1 MKNYLM
7 KQAKKS
13 FSLFLAVLMLMS
25 CWVWVAP
32 EKAEAAAPNS
42 YDVTVDYKVYNGSWG
57 DDKPDKLIVEVW
69 YISGNGTGSES
80 TTTDR
85 QEWTSGFPGEG
96 SSSSVTNTVTG
107 GWPSRV
113 YIECNNSRR
122 GAFAVEVTAIKI
134 NNTTVWSGSSKFEK
148 SVFKGGYGMNW
159 YPDTRTNSSS
169 DGSGGAIDSNR
180 TNGTWSWPRP
190 MLESASVSLSPTSH
204 TLARI
209 NSGTNSASTITLSG
223 HKDQYGVNWTGPLT
237 NTFTLRTEGGVNVGS
252 SASISNSGNS
262 RTITITPWFQTY
274 FPGKQNAKLYIDWT
288 ATGGSG
294 TKGSTETITVDFP
307 TYKVTFD
314 ANGGKIGADDSEA
327 KDTIE
332 YTGEKMNIGSVIGK
346 APAYAAKPGFEFKGF
361 YSQKN
366 GDATGLD
373 ASFSGTKFVDNET
386 IIPAA
391 SSGNG
396 DRTWY
401 AAWQSLPVTATF
413 VTQDGQLIGTVKGRY
428 NNYMTASNMY
438 NGDAGLNAA
447 VKAAY
452 TGNTI
457 QFNGDNEPIYTD
469 GSTTYTFAGWKIIKA
484 YDESVVDGNEDTVLK
499 GDVTFQAVYTKADS
513 AKYSVKFYDG
523 NGNVID
529 DASNRS
535 DYNYRDDV
543 ILPSTEPTKAQDDR
557 YNYEFIGWAK
567 NIGKNFYAVDENNK
581 DENGAVISYTEK
593 EAAEFT
599 VRGDASYVPVFRM
612 IPREYSVTFNYTVD
626 GGATESVTVNGYHW
640 LDDVT
645 LPEEIKDNYT
655 KDGYRYYIDGWKV
668 GSDENEKQ
676 LGSISVNGDL
686 SLTATYGAGEPAKY
700 TINFYD
706 KDGNLLNADTNI
718 FTHNSA
724 VTAPEI
730 DRTINTVDSLF
741 TFVAFKDKNG
751 NGYSPTATADADYYA
766 EYTRKDYADVHF
778 YNYDGT
784 LLYELDGKVESLF
797 VGDTIPAYREETYGT
812 PEKKEDAV
820 GTYTFSGW
828 KDSAGNTVVPGT
840 NTLAGDTYLYAQF
853 DTVYNEY
860 TVKFMNGE
868 EVFSKG
874 TYHYGYPIVIPEE
887 KPSKDSDETYYYSF
901 KAWDPDVSEVC
912 YGDATYAAT
921 YRSAYNYYKVTWL
934 KDDKSVHTA
943 ANYIYN
949 EKIQQ
954 TSAPASVKLGT
965 AGEGY
970 TWVIKEWIRCNAAG
984 EPVDN
989 GGNVVDEAG
998 AARFVRGT
1006 RMGTTELF
1014 FYPTYVKEANV
1025 YTVKYYNADG
1035 TTLVGEA
1042 KIPHGDNI
1050 AEYGVD
1056 FETEAVKA
1064 ADATYHYIFS
1074 KWITLEGD
1082 DIDIDTAVDDISV
1095 KAYCTPE
1102 EHSKQIYEVVK
1113 APTCTE
1119 TGVVNMKCESDTC
1132 NLIEYDVIVE
1142 AIPDEG
1148 KPTGQV
1154 YVGQNLWKYDEFSS
1168 INYDDVVYVGPSTN
1182 AIVNAEDTGSVDD
1195 FWNPD
1200 GTINRGVNTIDYYV
1214 SEVPIDPSTVPVW
1227 TNAYSYSAVYNEVL
1241 ESVLFDKGVT
1251 EDDYNDLAFNS
1262 TKKNEID
1269 NEVKAI
1275 LASYKA
1281 NVTSNLAGLNLVN
1294 GKEYIIYIKVT
1305 DRAPSGKPSNVA
1317 YFSTGTLH
1325 YGSIAPTIN
1334 VTGKG
1339 YGTKF
1344 CAEAT
1349 FTVTDDV
1356 EGFTVTLDGEA
1367 VTLTD
1372 GKYTT
1377 TEKGVHVITAVDK
1390 NGNKSTK
1397 TFEIKGNHTYRNY
1410 SVSAT
1415 CVKDGSRYDLCT
1427 LCGAKANEEALPA
1440 TGHNFT
1446 TYTEK
1451 TATCVTDGY
1460 RMYSCANGC
1469 GETLPIK
1476 WNSAADDLAK
1486 AKKYDEATEKWE
1498 SITDADVAHL
1508 KASGTHTYAKVK
1520 NEDGS
1525 DSTEDAWVIDKAA
1538 TCLVAGSKHKDC
1550 TVCGARV
1557 TEEIPVDT
1565 TAHNY
1570 YRAKT
1575 AQEPTCTEEGWKN
1588 QTCKICGYVK
1598 EKVEMIPA
1606 LGHTAGEYRIITPA
1620 TCEAKGEKVLTCS
1633 VCGADIGKADENG
1646 NYAKTPVI
1654 EEIPALG
1661 HAWKIDG
1668 EVYSEEFVDDEG
1680 NTVTKWYQNYKCA
1693 NCGNIDKRELE
1704 GYKPPVAAT
1713 VTFMNGDDDADPV
1726 VITGKSVGES
1736 IIATDVAEPTKAAD
1750 ATYKYSFAYWATKDA
1765 DGKYIEA
1772 KFPIEIKGDETYYA
1786 VYTEKYINYTIT
1798 YMKDDGTTQYKK
1810 VGYLHNGDE
1819 VELANGPAKSGDTYY
1834 TYTFA
1839 GWKLGDNTYTDK
1851 FTIDGSDVT
1860 LVATYTNKLKQY
1872 AVTYAYTKNN
1882 ILETF
1887 LVDAGS
1893 FARECYT
1900 PPVKE
1905 KESGG
1910 HYEFTG
1916 WNKAEQLKNVES
1928 NIYTTPT
1935 FKLVDHIYETSHVS
1949 GATCTSNEI
1958 KKNTCTVCGY
1968 FYEFEVEGTILK
1980 HDWVVSEADGKY
1992 TKTCSRCGESTS
2004 QSVTYTID
2012 YYKDGK
2018 VYTHS
2023 YNVVWG
2029 TVLSTV
2035 VPTTP
2040 TKASDEYY
2048 SYTFK
2053 GWALKDDT
2061 TETIINPAD
2070 IKVEGKMSLVA
2081 IFDKTD
2087 RTYTVTFA
2095 YDAKNVIK
2103 IYKNVKAGSTVVYD
2117 GPVPTKKY
2125 DDSYHYVFDKWSATT
2140 DKILKDTY
2148 VKAEFR
2154 SIEHENTPNVTAA
2167 TCTTG
2172 QGTNYT
2178 CSCGWSSGVTETAKP
2193 LGHALKEMTGAGSR
2207 VEPTEGKDGYVMYEC
2222 TRCDYVEKRVL
2233 KWEDPTTGLV
2243 KITVTVKDQHD
2254 KPVNGATVAL
2264 YQDSNWV
2271 AQNITNAN
2279 GQVSFLVA
2287 PGKYTVVITGVK
2299 YAGDQQS
2306 EITVNGNGSISGS
2319 IPQMYINDCG
2329 CACHR
2334 DNLWGTIFRF
2344 FHKIIKMLTGEF
2356 KCCKDPS
2363 DLY

>member
-1 MKNYLM
+1 MK
-7 KQAKKS
+7 KQLKKS
-13 FSLFLAVLMLMS
+13 LSLFLAVLMMLS

-32 EKAEAAAPNS
+32 QKAEAAAPDS
-42 YDVTVDYKVYNGSWG
+42 YQVELNFTVSDACNGGEVRADVTHAAN
-57 DDKPDKLIVEVW
+57 
-69 YISGNGTGSES
+69 NGTGSS
-80 TTTDR
+80 TTTSWALDKC
-85 QEWTSGFPGEG
+85 ESDTGTYSLTKDFSGFPTKIY
-96 SSSSVTNTVTG
+96 VLVKQG
-107 GWPSRV
+107 GARTQNV
-113 YIECNNSRR
+113 KLNY
-122 GAFAVEVTAIKI
+122 IKI
-134 NNTTVWSGSSKFEK
+134 NGTTILQGGWTMDPGWRSKKSKTFTKSGEVATGDVGSPDVNNWPTPKF
-148 SVFKGGYGMNW
+148 
-159 YPDTRTNSSS
+159 
-169 DGSGGAIDSNR
+169 DSAVA
-180 TNGTWSWPRP
+180 TLDP
-190 MLESASVSLSPTSH
+190 ASH
-204 TLARI
+204 TLAKI
-209 NSGTNSASTITLSG
+209 NSGINSTSTISLGSFV
-223 HKDQYGVNWTGPLT
+223 DNYGVNWTGTLT
-237 NTFTLRTEGGVNVGS
+237 PSFTLRADGDVTLGQNATITG
-252 SASISNSGNS
+252 SGNS
-262 RTITITPWFQTY
+262 RTITIKPWFQTLY
-274 FPGKQNAKLYIDWT
+274 PGKQNAKLYIDWT

-396 DRTWY
+396 DKTWY
-401 AAWQSLPVTATF
+401 AAWQSSPVTATF

-499 GDVTFQAVYTKADS
+499 GDVTFQAVYTKADATTYTVS
-513 AKYSVKFYDG
+513 FEDG
-523 NGNVID
+523 NGNTEITQ
-529 DASNRS
+529 SG
-535 DYNYRDDV
+535 YKYRDS
-543 ILPSTEPTKAQDDR
+543 ITGITYEPTKATDDK
-557 YNYEFIGWAK
+557 YEYQFIGWAK
-567 NIGKNFYAVDENNK
+567 DIGKNFYVVDEYDN
-581 DENGAVISYTEK
+581 DENGAKIVYTHK
-593 EAAEFT
+593 DGAEFI
-599 VRGDASYVPVFRM
+599 VKGDASYVPVFRM

-626 GGATESVTVNGYHW
+626 DGATESVTVNGYHW
-640 LDDVT
+640 LDGVT

-655 KDGYRYYIDGWKV
+655 KGGYRYYIDGWKV
-668 GSDENEKQ
+668 GSDATKQ
-676 LGSISVNGDL
+676 QLDSIAVNGNL
-686 SLTATYGAGEPAKY
+686 TLTATYGAGEPAKY

-706 KDGNLLNADTNI
+706 KDEKLLNANANI

-724 VTAPEI
+724 VTAPKI
-730 DRTINTVDSLF
+730 DQIIDTEGSLF
-741 TFVAFKDKNG
+741 TFDGFKDKNG
-751 NGYSPTATADADYYA
+751 NTYSQTATADADYYA

-784 LLYELDGKVESLF
+784 LLYELDGKAESLF
-797 VGDTIPAYREETYGT
+797 VGDTIPAYNEEDYKLPAKT
-812 PEKKEDAV
+812 PDAV

-828 KDSAGNTVVPGT
+828 KDSAGNPVVPGT
-840 NTLAGDTYLYAQF
+840 YKFTGDTYLTAQF
-853 DTVYNEY
+853 ETVYKDY

-874 TYHYGYPIVIPEE
+874 TYHYGDPVVIPEE

-943 ANYIYN
+943 TNYIYN

-984 EPVDN
+984 QPLDN
-989 GGNVVDEAG
+989 DGSVVDEAD

-1014 FYPTYVKEANV
+1014 FYPTYVKKANV

-1064 ADATYHYIFS
+1064 ADKNYHYIF
-1074 KWITLEGD
+1074 KEWITLEGTA
-1082 DIDIDTAVDDISV
+1082 IDTAVDDISV

-1102 EHSKQIYEVVK
+1102 EHNKQIYEVVK

-1132 NLIEYDVIVE
+1132 DLIELDVIVE
-1142 AIPDEG
+1142 VIPDEG

-1154 YVGQNLWKYDEFSS
+1154 YVGQNLWKDSEFDS
-1168 INYDDVVYVGPSTN
+1168 IDYDDVVYVGPSTN
-1182 AIVNAEDTGSVDD
+1182 AIVNAEDTGTRSMP
-1195 FWNPD
+1195 WNNE

-1214 SEVPIDPSTVPVW
+1214 SEKEVVPSTISVW

-1241 ESVLFDKGVT
+1241 ESVLFDKGIS
-1251 EDDYNDLAFNS
+1251 EDEYSDLAFNS

-1275 LASYKA
+1275 LASYRA

-1294 GKEYIIYIKVT
+1294 GKEYIIYIRVT
-1305 DRAPSGKPSNVA
+1305 DRAPSGKQSNVA

-1451 TATCVTDGY
+1451 TATCVKDGY

-1476 WNSAADDLAK
+1476 WNSADDVLAQ
-1486 AKKYDEATEKWE
+1486 AKKYDEATEKWV
-1498 SITDADVAHL
+1498 SITAADVAHL
-1508 KASGTHTYAKVK
+1508 KATGTHTYAKVK

-1525 DSTEDAWVIDKAA
+1525 DSAEDAWVIDKAA
-1538 TCLVAGSKHKDC
+1538 TCIAAGSKHKDC

-1570 YRAKT
+1570 YRPKT

-1588 QTCKICGYVK
+1588 QTCKICGHVK
-1598 EKVEMIPA
+1598 VQVEIIPA
-1606 LGHTAGEYRIITPA
+1606 LGHTAGEYRIIKEA
-1620 TCEAKGEKVLTCS
+1620 TCEAKGEKVLKCS

-1646 NYAKTPVI
+1646 NYAETPVK

-1668 EVYSEEFVDDEG
+1668 EVYSEKFVDDEG

-1693 NCGNIDKRELE
+1693 NCGIIDKRELE

-1713 VTFMNGDDDADPV
+1713 VTFKNGDDDADPV

-1765 DGKYIEA
+1765 DGKYTEA

-1893 FARECYT
+1893 VADECYT
-1900 PPVKE
+1900 TPVKE
-1905 KESGG
+1905 KESGC

-1935 FKLVDHIYETSHVS
+1935 FKRVDHIYETSHVS
-1949 GATCTSNEI
+1949 DATCTSNEI

-1968 FYEFEVEGTILK
+1968 FYEFEVEGTIFDD
-1980 HDWVVSEADGKY
+1980 HDWVVSEVDGKLI
-1992 TKTCSRCGESTS
+1992 KTCSRCGESES
-2004 QSVTYTID
+2004 QSKPYTID

-2053 GWALKDDT
+2053 GWALKDDA

-2070 IKVEGKMSLVA
+2070 IKVKGNMSLVA
-2081 IFDKTD
+2081 VFDKTD

-2103 IYKNVKAGSTVVYD
+2103 IYKNVKAGSAVVYD
-2117 GPVPTKKY
+2117 GPVPIKKY
-2125 DDSYHYVFDKWSATT
+2125 DDSYHYEFDEWSATT

-2148 VKAEFR
+2148 VTAEFR

-2243 KITVTVKDQHD
+2243 KITVTVKDQHG

-2271 AQNITNAN
+2271 AQDITNAN

>member
-1 MKNYLM
+1 MKNQL
-7 KQAKKS
+7 KKS
-13 FSLFLAVLMLMS
+13 LSLLMAVLMILS

-32 EKAEAAAPNS
+32 DKAEAFDNLPSGGGYKFELVCNIVNEATNGGHAYVYYFPWKADGTGVDTSKKTKYTGTEFNSLFKNGQGTTVTYTIPNVPGWPCEVFIQVNHKNLQKEKIELKEIRINDINVCGGTWTFKNKSSKTLNYKKGNETGSPNPWAWELPYFKTVSTLEVEPSDVTLAKLPNS
-42 YDVTVDYKVYNGSWG
+42 ANVTVNF
-57 DDKPDKLIVEVW
+57 
-69 YISGNGTGSES
+69 
-80 TTTDR
+80 R
-85 QEWTSGFPGEG
+85 
-96 SSSSVTNTVTG
+96 
-107 GWPSRV
+107 
-113 YIECNNSRR
+113 
-122 GAFAVEVTAIKI
+122 A
-134 NNTTVWSGSSKFEK
+134 
-148 SVFKGGYGMNW
+148 
-159 YPDTRTNSSS
+159 
-169 DGSGGAIDSNR
+169 DG
-180 TNGTWSWPRP
+180 
-190 MLESASVSLSPTSH
+190 
-204 TLARI
+204 
-209 NSGTNSASTITLSG
+209 
-223 HKDQYGVNWTGPLT
+223 KDQYGTQWGAKRPTTGFT
-237 NTFTLRTEGGVNVGS
+237 NTITYIDATGNTKTVPTSNATISSTDKVSYTGSVSINNSSQKLFPAVASGTFYLNSTYGG
-252 SASISNSGNS
+252 
-262 RTITITPWFQTY
+262 ITVTKPI
-274 FPGKQNAKLYIDWT
+274 KLYNP
-288 ATGGSG
+288 
-294 TKGSTETITVDFP
+294 EYTI
-307 TYKVTFD
+307 TFD
-314 ANGGKIGADDSEA
+314 ANGGKIGADDSTA
-327 KDTIE
+327 ADTV
-332 YTGEKMNIGSVIGK
+332 TVGGTDSKMYYDSVIGK
-346 APAYAAKPGFEFKGF
+346 SPAYRVKAGKEFMGF
-361 YSQKN
+361 YSTQN
-366 GDATGLD
+366 ADATGKT
-373 ASFSGTKFVDNET
+373 ASFSGIMFKDGETKVD
-386 IIPAA
+386 A
-391 SSGNG
+391 NG

-413 VTQDGQLIGTVKGRY
+413 VTADNQLIGTLEGRY
-428 NNYMTASNMY
+428 DNNLEATNMY
-438 NGDAGLNAA
+438 NGLSGVNAA
-447 VKAAY
+447 LKEACKNDSIKWS
-452 TGNTI
+452 GN
-457 QFNGDNEPIYTD
+457 DPVYTD
-469 GSTTYTFAGWKIIKA
+469 GATTYTFSHWNIIKA
-484 YDESVVDGNEDTVLK
+484 YDDSVLDGDTTTTLQ
-499 GDVTFQAVYTKADS
+499 GDVTYQAVYTKADS

-523 NGNVID
+523 NGNVIN

-535 DYNYRDDV
+535 DYNYREDV
-543 ILPSTEPTKAQDDR
+543 ILPLTEPTKAQDDR

-626 GGATESVTVNGYHW
+626 GGATESVTVGGYHW

-655 KDGYRYYIDGWKV
+655 QGGYRYYIDGWKV
-668 GSDENEKQ
+668 GSNATKKQ
-676 LGSISVNGDL
+676 LDSISVNGDL
-686 SLTATYGAGEPAKY
+686 SLTATYGAGEPAQY

-718 FTHNSA
+718 FTHNSD

-730 DRTINTVDSLF
+730 YQRIDTEDSLF
-741 TFVAFKDKNG
+741 TFDGFKDKNG
-751 NGYSPTATADADYYA
+751 NTYSQTATADADYYA
-766 EYTRKDYADVHF
+766 EYTRKDYADIHF

-784 LLYELDGKVESLF
+784 LLYELDGKKNSLF
-797 VGDTIPAYREETYGT
+797 VGDTIPAYSNSVTDEEGNTT
-812 PEKKEDAV
+812 EVLPTKAEDEV
-820 GTYTFSGW
+820 GTYNFTGW
-828 KDSAGNTVVPGT
+828 ADDDGAPVVPGT
-840 NTLAGDTYLYAQF
+840 DKFAGDTYLYAQF

-1014 FYPTYVKEANV
+1014 FYPTYVKKANV

-1050 AEYGVD
+1050 AAYGED

-1064 ADATYHYIFS
+1064 ADKNYHYIF
-1074 KWITLEGD
+1074 KEWITLEGTA
-1082 DIDIDTAVDDISV
+1082 IDTAVDDISV

-1102 EHSKQIYEVVK
+1102 EHNKQIYEVVK

-1132 NLIEYDVIVE
+1132 DLIELDVIVE

-1154 YVGQNLWKYDEFSS
+1154 YVGQNLWKDSEFDS
-1168 INYDDVVYVGPSTN
+1168 IDYDDVVYVGPSTN
-1182 AIVNAEDTGSVDD
+1182 AIVNAEDTGTRSMP
-1195 FWNPD
+1195 WNNE

-1214 SEVPIDPSTVPVW
+1214 SEKEVVPSTISVW
-1227 TNAYSYSAVYNEVL
+1227 TNAYSYSVVYNEVL
-1241 ESVLFDKGVT
+1241 ESVLFDKGIS
-1251 EDDYNDLAFNS
+1251 EDEYSDLAFNS

-1275 LASYKA
+1275 LASYRA

-1294 GKEYIIYIKVT
+1294 GKEYIIYIRVT

-1334 VTGKG
+1334 VTGNG

-1344 CAEAT
+1344 CEEAT
-1349 FTVTDDV
+1349 FTVTDDLD
-1356 EGFTVTLDGEA
+1356 GFTVTLDGEA

-1415 CVKDGSRYDLCT
+1415 CEKAGSRYDLCT
-1427 LCGAKANEEALPA
+1427 LCGVKANEEVLPA

-1469 GETLPIK
+1469 GETLQIK
-1476 WNSAADDLAK
+1476 WNSADDVLAQ

-1498 SITDADVAHL
+1498 SITAADVAHL
-1508 KASGTHTYAKVK
+1508 KATGTHTYAKVK

-1538 TCLVAGSKHKDC
+1538 TCIAAGSKHKDC

-1557 TEEIPVDT
+1557 TEEIPIDP

-1570 YRAKT
+1570 YRPKT
-1575 AQEPTCTEEGWKN
+1575 AQEPTCTEQGWKN
-1588 QTCKICGYVK
+1588 QTCKICGHVK
-1598 EKVEMIPA
+1598 VQVEMIPA
-1606 LGHTAGEYRIITPA
+1606 LGHTAGEYRIIKEA
-1620 TCEAKGEKVLTCS
+1620 TCEAKGEKVLKCS
-1633 VCGADIGKADENG
+1633 VCGVDIGKADENG
-1646 NYAKTPVI
+1646 NYAETPVK

-1661 HAWKIDG
+1661 HAWKLVGDPYKG
-1668 EVYSEEFVDDEG
+1668 DKVDDEG
-1680 NTVTKWYQNYKCA
+1680 NTVQVWYQKYVCA
-1693 NCGNIDKRELE
+1693 NDSTHTKVEE
-1704 GYKPPVAAT
+1704 TEYEEKVAAI
-1713 VTFMNGDDDADPV
+1713 VTFKNGDDDAAHA
-1726 VITGKSVGES
+1726 VIKDKYVGES

-1772 KFPIEIKGDETYYA
+1772 KFPIEIKGNETYYA

-1798 YMKDDGTTQYKK
+1798 YMKDDGITQYKK
-1810 VGYLHNGDE
+1810 VGYLHNGDV
-1819 VELANGPAKSGDTYY
+1819 VELADGPAKSGDTYY

-1900 PPVKE
+1900 APVKE

-1949 GATCTSNEI
+1949 DATCTSNEI
-1958 KKNTCTVCGY
+1958 KKNTCTECGY
-1968 FYEFEVEGTILK
+1968 FYEFEVEGTILD

-2053 GWALKDDT
+2053 GWALKDDA

-2070 IKVEGKMSLVA
+2070 IKVKGNMSLVA
-2081 IFDKTD
+2081 VFDKTD

-2103 IYKNVKAGSTVVYD
+2103 IYKNVKAGSAVVYD

-2271 AQNITNAN
+2271 AQDITNAN

-2363 DLY
+2363 DLYY

>member
-1 MKNYLM
+1 MK
-7 KQAKKS
+7 KQLKKS
-13 FSLFLAVLMLMS
+13 LSLFLAVLMMLS

-32 EKAEAAAPNS
+32 QKAEAAAPDS
-42 YDVTVDYKVYNGSWG
+42 YQVELNFTVSDACNGGEVRADVTHAAN
-57 DDKPDKLIVEVW
+57 
-69 YISGNGTGSES
+69 NGTGSS
-80 TTTDR
+80 TTTSWALDKC
-85 QEWTSGFPGEG
+85 ESDEGTYSLTKDFSGFPTKIY
-96 SSSSVTNTVTG
+96 VLVKQG
-107 GWPSRV
+107 GWRTQNV
-113 YIECNNSRR
+113 KLNY
-122 GAFAVEVTAIKI
+122 IKI
-134 NNTTVWSGSSKFEK
+134 NGTMILQGGWTMDPGWSSEK
-148 SVFKGGYGMNW
+148 SKTFTKSGEVATGDVGSPEVNNW
-159 YPDTRTNSSS
+159 PTPKL
-169 DGSGGAIDSNR
+169 DSAVA
-180 TNGTWSWPRP
+180 TLDP
-190 MLESASVSLSPTSH
+190 ASH
-204 TLARI
+204 TLAKI
-209 NSGTNSASTITLSG
+209 NSGINSTSTISLGSFV
-223 HKDQYGVNWTGPLT
+223 DNYGVNWTGTLT
-237 NTFTLRTEGGVNVGS
+237 PSFTLRADGDVTLGQNATITG
-252 SASISNSGNS
+252 SGNS
-262 RTITITPWFQTY
+262 RTITIKPWFQTLY
-274 FPGKQNAKLYIDWT
+274 PGKQNAKLYIDWT

-396 DRTWY
+396 DKTWY
-401 AAWQSLPVTATF
+401 AAWQSSPVTATF

-499 GDVTFQAVYTKADS
+499 GDVTFQAVYTKADA

-523 NGNVID
+523 NGNVIN
-529 DASNRS
+529 DASNKS

-543 ILPSTEPTKAQDDR
+543 ILPSTEPTKAQDDI
-557 YNYEFIGWAK
+557 YEYKFIGWAK

-581 DENGAVISYTEK
+581 DENGAVISYKEK

-612 IPREYSVTFNYTVD
+612 VPREYSVTFKYTVD
-626 GGATESVTVNGYHW
+626 GGATESVTVGGYHW
-640 LDDVT
+640 LDGVT

-668 GSDENEKQ
+668 GSDSTKKD
-676 LGSISVNGDL
+676 LDSIAVNGNL
-686 SLTATYGAGEPAKY
+686 TLTAIYGAGESAQY

-706 KDGNLLNADTNI
+706 KDGNLLNADANI
-718 FTHNSA
+718 FTHNSP

-730 DRTINTVDSLF
+730 DQTINAEDSLF
-741 TFVAFKDKNG
+741 TFGGFKDKNG
-751 NGYSPTATADADYYA
+751 NTYSQTATADADYYA

-784 LLYELDGKVESLF
+784 LLYELDGKENTLF
-797 VGDTIPAYREETYGT
+797 VGDKIPVYGEETYGT

-840 NTLAGDTYLYAQF
+840 DKFAGDTYLYAQF
-853 DTVYNEY
+853 ETVYKEY

-874 TYHYGYPIVIPEE
+874 TYHYGDPIEIPATEPT
-887 KPSKDSDETYYYSF
+887 KPADETYYYSF

-921 YRSAYNYYKVTWL
+921 YRSAYNYYRVTWL

-954 TSAPASVKLGT
+954 TSAPDTAVLPA

-984 EPVDN
+984 QPLDN
-989 GGNVVDEAG
+989 DGSVVDEAD

-1014 FYPTYVKEANV
+1014 FYPTYVKKANV
-1025 YTVKYYNADG
+1025 YTVKYYNAEE
-1035 TTLVGEA
+1035 TKLIGEA

-1050 AEYGVD
+1050 AEYGED

-1064 ADATYHYIFS
+1064 ADANYHYIFS
-1074 KWITLEGD
+1074 KWITLEGTA
-1082 DIDIDTAVDDISV
+1082 IDTAVDDISV

-1102 EHSKQIYEVVK
+1102 EHNKQIYEVVK

-1132 NLIEYDVIVE
+1132 NLIELDVIVE

-1148 KPTGQV
+1148 TPTGQV
-1154 YVGQNLWKYDEFSS
+1154 YVGQNLWKDSDFGS
-1168 INYDDVVYVGPSTN
+1168 INYSEKVYVGPSTN

-1214 SEVPIDPSTVPVW
+1214 SEKEVVPSTISVW
-1227 TNAYSYSAVYNEVL
+1227 TNAYSYSVVYNEVL
-1241 ESVLFDKGVT
+1241 ESVLFDKGIS
-1251 EDDYNDLAFNS
+1251 EDEYSDLAFNS

-1275 LASYKA
+1275 LASYRA

-1294 GKEYIIYIKVT
+1294 GKEYIIYIRVT
-1305 DRAPSGKPSNVA
+1305 DRAPSGKQSNVA
-1317 YFSTGTLH
+1317 YFSTGKLH

-1349 FTVTDDV
+1349 FTVTDDLD
-1356 EGFTVTLDGEA
+1356 GFTVTLDGEA

-1451 TATCVTDGY
+1451 TATCVKDGY

-1476 WNSAADDLAK
+1476 WNSADDVLAQ
-1486 AKKYDEATEKWE
+1486 AKKYDEATEKWV
-1498 SITDADVAHL
+1498 SITAADVAHL
-1508 KASGTHTYAKVK
+1508 KATGTHTYAKVK

-1557 TEEIPVDT
+1557 TEEIPIDT

-1570 YRAKT
+1570 YRPKT

-1588 QTCKICGYVK
+1588 QTCKICGHVK
-1598 EKVEMIPA
+1598 VKVEMIPA
-1606 LGHTAGEYRIITPA
+1606 LGHTAGEYRIIKEA
-1620 TCEAKGEKVLTCS
+1620 TCEDKGEKVLTCS
-1633 VCGADIGKADENG
+1633 VCGIAIGKADENG
-1646 NYAKTPVI
+1646 EYAATPVT

-1668 EVYSEEFVDDEG
+1668 DPYKGDKVDENG
-1680 NTVTKWYQNYKCA
+1680 NIVTDDKGNVVQVWYQNYKCA
-1693 NCGNIDKRELE
+1693 NCGIIDKRELE
-1704 GYKPPVAAT
+1704 GYKPPVAAI
-1713 VTFMNGDDDADPV
+1713 VTFKNGDYDADPV
-1726 VITGKSVGES
+1726 VISKSVGES

-1750 ATYKYSFAYWATKDA
+1750 ATYKYNFAYWATKDA

-1772 KFPIEIKGDETYYA
+1772 KFPIEIKGNETYYA

-1798 YMKDDGTTQYKK
+1798 YMKYDGTTQYKK

-1949 GATCTSNEI
+1949 NATCTSNEI
-1958 KKNTCTVCGY
+1958 KKNTCKVCGY
-1968 FYEFEVEGTILK
+1968 FYEFEVEGTILD

-2023 YNVVWG
+2023 RNVVWG

-2053 GWALKDDT
+2053 GWALKDDEI
-2061 TETIINPAD
+2061 ETIINPAD
-2070 IKVEGKMSLVA
+2070 IKVEGNMSLVA

-2103 IYKNVKAGSTVVYD
+2103 VYKNVKAGSAVAYD

-2125 DDSYHYVFDKWSATT
+2125 DDSYHYEFDEWSATT

-2148 VKAEFR
+2148 VTAKFT

-2243 KITVTVKDQHD
+2243 KITVTVKDQHG

-2271 AQNITNAN
+2271 AQDITNAN

-2344 FHKIIKMLTGEF
+2344 FHKIIKMITGEF

>member
-1 MKNYLM
+1 MK
-7 KQAKKS
+7 KQLKKS
-13 FSLFLAVLMLMS
+13 LSLLMAVLMILS

-32 EKAEAAAPNS
+32 EKAEAAGETYYVQVVWNANR
-42 YDVTVDYKVYNGSWG
+42 TGQKDYPTDDTDNNGSCIGFFIKSVEATTTADLRGGATNTNNTWTG
-57 DDKPDKLIVEVW
+57 SVKGFPTAITVVLDHGAITQTANLYIRSIKIGASETGSFTEVFNGEIYLSSSTKAKRITYNRDGTTSTNDSKNAKLNSAGNKSWTLPKFNELTS
-69 YISGNGTGSES
+69 ISVNDAGTLSKLPNGTNI
-80 TTTDR
+80 TTT
-85 QEWTSGFPGEG
+85 G
-96 SSSSVTNTVTG
+96 TVTG
-107 GWPSRV
+107 G
-113 YIECNNSRR
+113 
-122 GAFAVEVTAIKI
+122 
-134 NNTTVWSGSSKFEK
+134 
-148 SVFKGGYGMNW
+148 
-159 YPDTRTNSSS
+159 
-169 DGSGGAIDSNR
+169 
-180 TNGTWSWPRP
+180 
-190 MLESASVSLSPTSH
+190 
-204 TLARI
+204 
-209 NSGTNSASTITLSG
+209 
-223 HKDQYGVNWTGPLT
+223 KDQYGVAWTGAYPT
-237 NTFTLRTEGGVNVGS
+237 SGFSYSIKDANGSAVSSTYATASGTGATATVTLKDDV
-252 SASISNSGNS
+252 
-262 RTITITPWFQTY
+262 QKL
-274 FPGKQNAKLYIDWT
+274 FPGA
-288 ATGGSG
+288 GSG
-294 TKGSTETITVDFP
+294 TLYLYATYNGTTVTSNIKFDNP
-307 TYKVTFD
+307 EYTMTFD
-314 ANGGKIGADDSEA
+314 ANGGKIGADDSTAE
-327 KDTIE
+327 DTVTVGGTDSKK
-332 YTGEKMNIGSVIGK
+332 YYDSVIGK
-346 APAYAAKPGFEFKGF
+346 SPAYRVKAGKVFKGF
-361 YSQKN
+361 YSTKN
-366 GDATGLD
+366 PDATGKTT
-373 ASFSGTKFVDNET
+373 SFSGIMFEDGVTKVD
-386 IIPAA
+386 A
-391 SSGNG
+391 NG
-396 DRTWY
+396 DKTWY
-401 AAWQSLPVTATF
+401 AAWQSSPVTATF
-413 VTQDGQLIGTVKGRY
+413 VTADNQLIGTLEGRY
-428 NNYMTASNMY
+428 DNNLEATNMY
-438 NGDAGLNAA
+438 NGRSGVNAA
-447 VKAAY
+447 LKAAY
-452 TGNTI
+452 DANGGTGVKWS
-457 QFNGDNEPIYTD
+457 GDDPVYTD
-469 GSTTYTFAGWKIIKA
+469 GATTYTFSHWNIIKA
-484 YDESVVDGNEDTVLK
+484 YDDSVIDGDTKTPLQ

-529 DASNRS
+529 DASNKS

-543 ILPSTEPTKAQDDR
+543 IIPSTEPTKAQDDR
-557 YNYEFIGWAK
+557 YNYQFIGWAK

-626 GGATESVTVNGYHW
+626 GGATESVTVGGYHW
-640 LDDVT
+640 LDGVT
-645 LPEEIKDNYT
+645 LPEKIKDNYT
-655 KDGYRYYIDGWKV
+655 AGGYRYYIDGWKV

-686 SLTATYGAGEPAKY
+686 SLTATYGAGEAAKY

-706 KDGNLLNADTNI
+706 KDGNLLNAGANI
-718 FTHNSA
+718 FTHNSD

-730 DRTINTVDSLF
+730 NQKIDTEDSLF
-741 TFVAFKDKNG
+741 TFVGFKDKNG
-751 NGYSPTATADADYYA
+751 NTYSQTATADANYYA
-766 EYTRKDYADVHF
+766 KYSEEVYADVAF
-778 YNYDGT
+778 YNEGK
-784 LLYELDGKVESLF
+784 LIYELKGKENGYF
-797 VGDTIPAYREETYGT
+797 VGDKIPVYDKETYGT

-828 KDSAGNTVVPGT
+828 KDSAGNSVVPGT
-840 NTLAGDTYLYAQF
+840 TEFSGDIQLNAQF
-853 DTVYNEY
+853 TTDYKEY
-860 TVKFMNGE
+860 TVKFEND
-868 EVFSKG
+868 G
-874 TYHYGYPIVIPEE
+874 TVVSEKKYHYGDPIEIPATEPT
-887 KPSKDSDETYYYSF
+887 KPADETYTYDF
-901 KAWDPDVSEVC
+901 KAWDPDVSENC
-912 YGDATYAAT
+912 YGDVTYTAT
-921 YRSAYNYYKVTWL
+921 YRSAYNYYRVTWL

-943 ANYIYN
+943 TNYIYN

-954 TSAPASVKLGT
+954 ASAPASVKLGT

-989 GGNVVDEAG
+989 GGNVVAEAA

-1014 FYPTYVKEANV
+1014 FYPTYVKKANV

-1050 AEYGVD
+1050 AEYGED

-1064 ADATYHYIFS
+1064 ADANYHYIF
-1074 KWITLEGD
+1074 KEWITLGGTA
-1082 DIDIDTAVDDISV
+1082 IDTASGDISV
-1095 KAYCTPE
+1095 KADCTPE
-1102 EHSKQIYEVVK
+1102 EHNKQIYEVVT

-1132 NLIEYDVIVE
+1132 NLIELDVIVE
-1142 AIPDEG
+1142 AIPDDSI
-1148 KPTGQV
+1148 PTGQV
-1154 YVGQNLWKYDEFSS
+1154 YVGQNLWKDSDFSS
-1168 INYDDVVYVGPSTN
+1168 IDYADVVYVGPSTN

-1214 SEVPIDPSTVPVW
+1214 SEVPIDPSTVSVW

-1241 ESVLFDKGVT
+1241 ESVLFDKGIS
-1251 EDDYNDLAFNS
+1251 EEEYNDLAFNS

-1275 LASYKA
+1275 LASYRA

-1294 GKEYIIYIKVT
+1294 GNEYIIYIRVT

-1317 YFSTGTLH
+1317 YFSTGKLH

-1334 VTGKG
+1334 VTGNG

-1344 CAEAT
+1344 CEEAT
-1349 FTVTDDV
+1349 FTVTDDLD
-1356 EGFTVTLDGEA
+1356 GFTVTLDGEA

-1372 GKYTT
+1372 GEYTT
-1377 TEKGVHVITAVDK
+1377 IEKGVHVITAVDK

-1427 LCGAKANEEALPA
+1427 LCGVKANEEALPA

-1451 TATCVTDGY
+1451 TATCVKYGY

-1469 GETLPIK
+1469 GETLQIK
-1476 WNSAADDLAK
+1476 WNSAADVLAQ
-1486 AKKYDEATEKWE
+1486 AKKYDEATEKWV

-1538 TCLVAGSKHKDC
+1538 TCLAKGSKHKDC

-1557 TEEIPVDT
+1557 TEEIPIDP

-1588 QTCKICGYVK
+1588 QTCKICGHVK
-1598 EKVEMIPA
+1598 GKVEMIPA
-1606 LGHTAGEYRIITPA
+1606 LGHTAGEYKIIKEA

-1633 VCGADIGKADENG
+1633 VCGVDIGKADENG
-1646 NYAKTPVI
+1646 EYAEIPVI

-1661 HAWKIDG
+1661 HAWKIVGDPYKG
-1668 EVYSEEFVDDEG
+1668 NKVDENGNVVKDDKG
-1680 NTVTKWYQNYKCA
+1680 NTVQVWYQKYVCA
-1693 NCGNIDKRELE
+1693 NDSTHTKVEE
-1704 GYKPPVAAT
+1704 TEYEEKVKAT
-1713 VTFMNGDDDADPV
+1713 VTFKNGDDDADPV
-1726 VITGKSVGES
+1726 RITDKYVGES

-1750 ATYKYSFAYWATKDA
+1750 ATYKYIFAHWATKDA

-1798 YMKDDGTTQYKK
+1798 YMKDDGITQYKK
-1810 VGYLHNGDE
+1810 VGYLHNGDV
-1819 VELANGPAKSGDTYY
+1819 VELADGPAKSGDTYY

-1887 LVDAGS
+1887 LVDAGTV
-1893 FARECYT
+1893 AKECYAA
-1900 PPVKE
+1900 PVKE
-1905 KESGG
+1905 KESEG
-1910 HYEFTG
+1910 HYKFTG

-1935 FKLVDHIYETSHVS
+1935 FKFEKHIYETSHVS
-1949 GATCTSNEI
+1949 DATCTSNEI
-1958 KKNTCTVCGY
+1958 KKNTCTVCGHID
-1968 FYEFEVEGTILK
+1968 EFEVEGTIRP
-1980 HDWVVSEADGKY
+1980 HDWVVSKADGKY
-1992 TKTCSRCGESTS
+1992 TKTCINCGETTS
-2004 QSVTYTID
+2004 QSITYTID

-2018 VYTHS
+2018 VYTYS

-2053 GWALKDDT
+2053 GWALKDDAA
-2061 TETIINPAD
+2061 ETIINPAD
-2070 IKVEGKMSLVA
+2070 IKVEGNMSLVA
-2081 IFDKTD
+2081 VFDKTD

-2103 IYKNVKAGSTVVYD
+2103 IYKNVKAGSAVVYD

-2243 KITVTVKDQHD
+2243 KITVTVKDQHG

-2271 AQNITNAN
+2271 AQDITNAN